1 MSRFKPRHI
10 QTRLTFWLLTS
21 VLVLVALFWLVAAR
35 APVVLTENYIADL
48 LAHDAEVLVLGVEQ
62 TGDAPRLDPAYA
74 TPLYE
79 RPYSGY
85 YYQLDVAGTEL
96 RSRSLWDF
104 ELQSR
109 KLESFPGTYHA
120 TGPAEQ
126 HLLVYADRIQKDDTW
141 IEVHVAADLSALE
154 ERIETFRWR
163 FAVLTLIML
172 GMMLVGQRLIVRAS
186 LCPLDRV
193 RQDCRRLQ
201 EGEID
206 RLDEAVPPELRPM
219 VEEINHLQDAM
230 QRRLSRSRKAL
241 GNLAHALKT
250 PITLIDQV
258 LQRSRERLPPE
269 DVETLAE
276 GLARMRRI
284 TDRELRQARM
294 AGEQRGA
301 HRFDVG
307 REIPRLLNMFRHIHG
322 DMTFTS
328 QLEVRERTQ
337 LPADHEDM
345 YELFGNLLDNA
356 AKWATSEVRVTVNQ
370 TPDGWLIRVEDDGPG
385 VAVDSLHELSR
396 RGTRLDES
404 RDGHGLGLAIVR
416 EIVELYGGSLAFSRS
431 ETLGGLEVKILLP

>member
-35 APVVLTENYIADL
+35 APVVLTKNYIADL

-219 VEEINHLQDAM
+219 VEEINHLQDTM

-258 LQRSRERLPPE
+258 LQRSRDTLPAETAER
-269 DVETLAE
+269 LAE
-276 GLARMRRI
+276 GVSRMRRI

-294 AGEQRGA
+294 AGEARGSQRFEVA
-301 HRFDVG
+301 
-307 REIPRLLNMFRHIHG
+307 RELPRLLGMFRHLHPEK
-322 DMTFTS
+322 TFTHR
-328 QLEVRERTQ
+328 VDC
-337 LPADHEDM
+337 PAGALLRADREDM
-345 YELFGNLLDNA
+345 YELVGNLLDNA
-356 AKWATSEVRVTVNQ
+356 AKWAASHIDVAVSQED
-370 TPDGWLIRVEDDGPG
+370 DGWHLTIADDGPG
-385 VAVDSLHELSR
+385 VPTDSLQALAQ

-416 EIVELYGGSLAFSRS
+416 EIVELYAGELTFARS
-431 ETLGGLEVKILLP
+431 AALGGLEVRVRLP

>member
-1 MSRFKPRHI
+1 MRRLKPRHI
-10 QTRLTFWLLTS
+10 QTRLTLWLLAS
-21 VLVLVALFWLVAAR
+21 VLVLVALFWLVTAR
-35 APVVLTENYIADL
+35 APVVLTESYVVDR
-48 LAHDAEVLVLGVEQ
+48 LAHDAEVLVLGVDPTTEP
-62 TGDAPRLDPAYA
+62 PRLDSAYA
-74 TPLYE
+74 NPIYE
-79 RPYSGY
+79 RPYSGH
-85 YYQLDVAGTEL
+85 YYQLDVGGDAL

-104 ELQSR
+104 DFQPAQ
-109 KLESFPGTYHA
+109 LESLPGTYHA

-126 HLLVYADRIQKDDTW
+126 PLLVYADRIQKDGTW
-141 IEVHVAADLSALE
+141 IEVHVAEDLSALG

-163 FAVLTLIML
+163 FSIITLILL
-172 GMMLVGQRLIVRAS
+172 GIMLVAQRLIVRAS
-186 LCPLDRV
+186 LRPLDRV
-193 RQDCRRLQ
+193 RRDCRRL
-201 EGEID
+201 EAGEID
-206 RLDEAVPPELRPM
+206 RLDETVPPELRPM

-328 QLEVRERTQ
+328 QLEVRDRTQ

-416 EIVELYGGSLAFSRS
+416 EIVELYGGTLAFSRS